1 MCIRKFLLS
10 LLHKKSS
17 LRKPTPEEAV
27 EETMSQKDI
36 ITLQYKNAVEFGK
49 FSFELEEKRG
59 ESLILHS
66 GHMLTAFSLYSAA
79 LLTLLGAL
87 LNNDIIS
94 RTHLFIAST
103 CIAIPLILSL
113 VFTMLA
119 QWRFKY
125 NTFGD
130 ADEFRLEFERD
141 SDHHREQ
148 YQFDYQFIMQL
159 HDVQCSKTTLNNKRL
174 FCVRAAMVCF
184 FLSLTTLI
192 TAYIIL
198 SILYTKGV

>member
-1 MCIRKFLLS
+1 MCIKKFFLS

-17 LRKPTPEEAV
+17 LRKPTPEKIV

-36 ITLQYKNAVEFGK
+36 ITLQHKNAVEFGK

-59 ESLILHS
+59 ERLILHS

-79 LLTLLGAL
+79 LLTLLGTL

-103 CIAIPLILSL
+103 CIAVPLVLSL
-113 VFTMLA
+113 TFTMLA

-125 NTFGD
+125 NTLKD
-130 ADEFRLEFERD
+130 AEEFRLAFYGD
-141 SDHHREQ
+141 SLNYREQ

-159 HDVQCSKTTLNNKRL
+159 HDVQSSKTTANNKRL

-184 FLSLTTLI
+184 FLSLTMLI
-192 TAYIIL
+192 TAYTIL